1 MVLAA
6 SEDKTFRGGF
16 VAAPGRPWAWSN
28 ELQHLPVYHAVWS
41 RDLYQIATA
50 LIAMGDRPAARRALN
65 YLWTVQ
71 QRPDGSFPQNSRLDG
86 EPVFGGLQMDE
97 VAFPIVLNH
106 QLGVRSGDWAHIR
119 RSADFIVAR
128 GPRTDQERW
137 ENIGGFSPATI
148 AAEIA
153 GLVCAADV
161 ARSNGDGARARKYLA
176 TADPWQRNL
185 EHYTV
190 TTNGP
195 AVGRPVL
202 PADHRQ
208 RRREHRGG
216 DPDLRRWPARR
227 PAAGG
232 RPELP
237 RRGAPRCEVPD
248 RPERAVHAARHRPG
262 AGVHHGQRAVLAP
275 GQLRRVRRAA
285 ATAPSGSRCRPAR
298 ARRSGRGWPLLTG
311 ERGEYRLAAGL
322 GAQDYLDTMG
332 RSADDSTHFLA
343 EQVWDNRPPADGG
356 SPAFRPGEN
365 TFSATPL
372 AWTHAQFI
380 RLARDIDAGTP
391 LETPRVVACRYVLD
405 CG

>member
-1 MVLAA
+1 MQLPTPPPPAATSSRSGRTRLTGLAGSQRLTLALGFGNEHGRGRRHRRRGAAGGATARLRAAYRAGWHSYLAGLAATPRSARSWQTTYNVSEMVLAA

-16 VAAPGRPWAWSN
+16 VAAPGRPWAWAN

-97 VAFPIVLNH
+97 VAFPIVLTH
-106 QLGVRSGDWAHIR
+106 QLGARSGDWAHIR
-119 RSADFIVAR
+119 RSADFLVAR

-161 ARSNGDGARARKYLA
+161 ARSNGDGARAR
-176 TADPWQRNL
+176 
-185 EHYTV
+185 TV
-190 TTNGP
+190 PGD
-195 AVGRPVL
+195 GRPVAAQPRALHGDHERAAVGQALL

-227 PAAGG
+227 PAAGR

-237 RRGAPRCEVPD
+237 RGGAPGREVARPTRTCCPRCPSSTGSWGTP
-248 RPERAVHAARHRPG
+248 RPTGRSG
-262 AGVHHGQRAVLAP
+262 TAP
-275 GQLRRVRRAA
+275 ASTGTASGP
-285 ATAPSGSRCRPAR
+285 TAPSGSRCRPAR
-298 ARRSGRGWPLLTG
+298 ARRSAGAGR
-311 ERGEYRLAAGL
+311 
-322 GAQDYLDTMG
+322 
-332 RSADDSTHFLA
+332 
-343 EQVWDNRPPADGG
+343 
-356 SPAFRPGEN
+356 
-365 TFSATPL
+365 
-372 AWTHAQFI
+372 
-380 RLARDIDAGTP
+380 
-391 LETPRVVACRYVLD
+391 C
-405 CG
+405 